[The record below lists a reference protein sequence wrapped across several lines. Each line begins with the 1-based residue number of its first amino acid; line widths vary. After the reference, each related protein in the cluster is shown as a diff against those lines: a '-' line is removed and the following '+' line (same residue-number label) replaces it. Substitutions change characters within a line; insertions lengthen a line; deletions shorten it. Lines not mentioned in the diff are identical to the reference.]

1 MTRPLK
7 TGLIIAGALIALFV
21 AAVVILVATVD
32 PNAYKAEISQAV
44 KKATGRELVFEGD
57 IGLNL
62 FPWLGLE
69 VGPVALGN
77 APGFAPK
84 EMVRIN
90 KAMAS
95 IRILPLLTGD
105 LIVGDVVLDGFTLNL
120 AVNKQGV
127 SNWADLTKAQADD
140 GQSAAPSGGEGGKA
154 ASGTTPG
161 ALSVQGVQITGAQV
175 NFVNEQTGQKASVA
189 DLNLTVG
196 SVGDKLSTPFEL
208 TFALRMDEPR
218 IDVRPKLTGLAAFD
232 RAKETFD
239 VTELALE
246 LFNLRVTG
254 FLYAKDLNHS
264 LNYSA
269 ELKLAPMSPRDLLA
283 KLGVAAPNTA
293 DPKALTRAEADI
305 KVNGTADAVS
315 LESLTAKLD
324 DTTLTANGAVKHF
337 ARPAITAEANVD
349 DLNADRY
356 LPPATDKK
364 AVSSPAPAESTAAN
378 ETPTAEPDLSALKTL
393 DLSAKLTV
401 GKLKAMNLTVTD
413 ILVQVLAKNG
423 LVLVKPFSA
432 SLYDGSLT
440 GHSELDARATPAPWK
455 ESAELKDVQAG
466 PLLKDLTGKDHLLGA
481 TVARY
486 ALTGAGLTPANI
498 KKTITG
504 TASFAFTNGAVNGVN
519 VAKMLRDAWAR
530 LKGKAVSADE
540 PARTDF
546 AELLGSAVFD
556 KGHITNDD
564 LLMKSPLLRVT
575 GKGWADLP
583 QNSVDYLATVT
594 VVGTL
599 QGQDGASI
607 EELKGLPLPIRAKGS
622 LDQPEISLDPKA
634 LAEALLKGSFKQGA
648 KDLEKNLKDSIL
660 GGTKSGASG
669 AATDG
674 TTGTTEKKSPGS
686 LLKGILKKK

>member
-7 TGLIIAGALIALFV
+7 TGLIIVGALAALFV

-77 APGFAPK
+77 APGFEPK
-84 EMVRIN
+84 EMVRIK

-95 IRILPLLTGD
+95 IRILPLLAGD
-105 LIVGDVVLDGFTLNL
+105 LVVGDVVLDGFTLNL

-127 SNWADLTKAQADD
+127 SNWDDLSKSQSGDA
-140 GQSAAPSGGEGGKA
+140 QSAAPSTDAGGKG
-154 ASGTTPG
+154 ASGSASG
-161 ALSVQGVQITGAQV
+161 ALTVQGVQITGAQV
-175 NFVNEQTGQKASVA
+175 NFVNEQTGQKSSVS

-196 SVGDKLSTPFEL
+196 AVGDKLSTPFEL
-208 TFALRMDEPR
+208 TFALKMDEPK

-232 RAKETFD
+232 QAKETFD

-246 LFNLRVTG
+246 LYNLRVTG
-254 FLYAKDLNHS
+254 FLYAKDLNHD

-269 ELKLAPMSPRDLLA
+269 ELKLASMSPRDLLS
-283 KLGVAAPNTA
+283 KLGVAAPVTA
-293 DPKALTRAEADI
+293 DPKALTLAEATL
-305 KVNGTADAVS
+305 KVNGTANAVS
-315 LESLTAKLD
+315 LEALTAKLD
-324 DTTLTANGAVKHF
+324 DTTLTATGAVKNF
-337 ARPAITAEANVD
+337 AKPAITAEANVD

-356 LPPATDKK
+356 LPPASDKQ
-364 AVSSPAPAESTAAN
+364 AATASSPAESTAGS
-378 ETPTAEPDLSALKTL
+378 ETPAAEPDLSALKTL

-413 ILVQVLAKNG
+413 ILVQVLARNG
-423 LVLVKPFSA
+423 VVLVKPFSA
-432 SLYDGSLT
+432 SLYEGTLA
-440 GHSELDARATPAPWK
+440 GQSELDARATPAAWK

-466 PLLKDLTGKDHLLGA
+466 PLLKDLTGKDHILGA
-481 TVARY
+481 TVAKY
-486 ALTGAGLTPANI
+486 ALTGSGLTPANI

-504 TASFAFTNGAVNGVN
+504 TASFAFTDGAINGVN

-530 LKGKAVSADE
+530 LKGQTVSSDE
-540 PARTDF
+540 AEKTDF
-546 AELLGSAVFD
+546 SEMLGSAVLD
-556 KGHITNDD
+556 KGHITNED

-622 LDQPEISLDPKA
+622 LDQPEISLDAKA
-634 LAEALLKGSFKQGA
+634 LAEALFKGTFKQGT
-648 KDLEKNLKDSIL
+648 KDLEKNLKESIL
-660 GGTKSGASG
+660 GGTKSGTTG
-669 AATDG
+669 TTTDG
-674 TTGTTEKKSPGS
+674 TTGTTEKKTPGS
-686 LLKGILKKK
+686 LLKGILKTK